1 MNKQLRRI
9 LVTGANGFIGK
20 NLIYNLEEK
29 YEYEIL
35 KFGRND
41 SAEALKEKLSIADIV
56 IHLAGENRPVDD
68 AKFREVN
75 VDLTSNLC
83 EAILLKYS
91 DTGRRTPI
99 VFSSSSQATNYSP
112 YGRSK
117 LKAEQEIQK
126 LNSKI
131 DNPYAIY
138 RLPGVFGKWCKPNYN
153 SVVATFCHNVSR
165 GIPIEIS
172 DPNIEVSLV
181 HVDDVVAH
189 FLSFIENIKSHAGFF
204 SVTPEYKISLQA
216 LSEEIL
222 SYRNLRENLIV
233 NRVGNSLSRA
243 LYSTYVSYLP
253 PDQFAYE
260 IEKNSDPRGTFVEM
274 LRTSDNGQMSYF
286 TAQPGVTRGGHYH
299 HTKTEKFLVVK
310 GNALF
315 RFRNILTDELVE
327 FETDGESPKIVDT
340 PPGWSHDI
348 TNIGINEL
356 VVMLWA
362 NENFDK
368 ENPDT
373 IMSKVVL

>member
-1 MNKQLRRI
+1 MNSEFRRI
-9 LVTGANGFIGK
+9 LVTGADGFIGK
-20 NLIYNLEEK
+20 NFICMLSEK
-29 YEYEIL
+29 YDCEIL
-35 KFGRND
+35 KFRRD
-41 SAEALKEKLSIADIV
+41 DPIEVLTEKVSIADIV
-56 IHLAGENRPVDD
+56 IHLAGENRPDD
-68 AKFREVN
+68 VSKFTKVN
-75 VDLTSNLC
+75 VDLTSTLC
-83 EAILLKYS
+83 KIILRKYS
-91 DTGRRTPI
+91 GTGKHTPI
-99 VFSSSSQATNYSP
+99 VFSSSSQATNNSP
-112 YGRSK
+112 YGLSK

-126 LNSKI
+126 LNDKI
-131 DNPYAIY
+131 GNPYVIY

-165 GIPIEIS
+165 GIPIVVS
-172 DPNIEVSLV
+172 DPSVELSLV
-181 HVDDVVAH
+181 HIDDVVAH
-189 FLSFIENIKSHAGFF
+189 FLSSIENINSHAGFF
-204 SVTPEYKISLQA
+204 SVVPEYKISLQT

-233 NRVGNSLSRA
+233 NRVGNSLRRA

-253 PDQFAYE
+253 HDQFAYE

-274 LRTSDNGQMSYF
+274 LRTSDSGQMSYF

-315 RFRNILTDELVE
+315 RFRNILTNELIE
-327 FETDGESPKIVDT
+327 LETDDESPKIVDT

-348 TNIGINEL
+348 TNIGTNEL

-368 ENPDT
+368 DKPDT